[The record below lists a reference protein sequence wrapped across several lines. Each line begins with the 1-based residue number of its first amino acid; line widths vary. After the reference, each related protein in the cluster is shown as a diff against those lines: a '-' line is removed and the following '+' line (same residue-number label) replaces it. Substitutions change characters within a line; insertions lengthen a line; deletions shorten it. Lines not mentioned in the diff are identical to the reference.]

1 MGERISDD
9 RGRLLGAAFGGAAV
23 GVLGGLIGLGGAEYR
38 LPLLLGPFGFPP
50 LQAVIL
56 NKALSLVVV
65 AAALP
70 SRAAGVSW
78 ALVGEHWTEAAN
90 LLAGSIAGAWFGA
103 SWATRMRSETLCRV
117 IALLLVAIAAV
128 LLLGHAAHSTGLA
141 PGTARTAAA
150 VIVGFGIGTV
160 AALLG
165 VAGGELLIP
174 TFVLMFGVDIRL
186 AGSLSLLVSL
196 PTMVTGFTR
205 YSRDPSFTV
214 VRDRAPFLASMA
226 GGSLGGSVLG
236 GALIGLVA
244 SSVLLPILVLILL
257 VSAVQLWR
265 HPQRP

>member
-1 MGERISDD
+1 M
-9 RGRLLGAAFGGAAV
+9 
-23 GVLGGLIGLGGAEYR
+23 
-38 LPLLLGPFGFPP
+38 GPFRFPP

-65 AAALP
+65 TAALP
-70 SRAAGVSW
+70 SRAAGVPW

-103 SWATRMRSETLCRV
+103 SWATRMRSKTLYRV
-117 IALLLVAIAAV
+117 IALLLVAIAAI
-128 LLLGHAAHSTGLA
+128 LLLGHVAHSTGFA
-141 PGTARTAAA
+141 PGPARTAAA

-174 TFVLMFGVDIRL
+174 TFVLMFGLDIRL

-205 YSRDPSFTV
+205 YSRDRSFTV
-214 VRDRAPFLASMA
+214 VRDHAPFLASMA
-226 GGSLGGSVLG
+226 GGSIGGSVLG
-236 GALIGLVA
+236 GVLVGLVP
-244 SSVLLPILVLILL
+244 SSVLMPILVLILL
-257 VSAVQLWR
+257 VSAAQLWR
-265 HPQRP
+265 HAQRA